1 MGNNILKGWI
11 RSKSA
16 FLSHNEKV
24 CLIGSPVMVGFIAI
38 LHQLQY
44 SNYAL
49 LLPVSHSQV
58 PGDHLSAVK
67 WLLSEYEVAKE
78 GMTKLFFIPIIY
90 WPRKK
95 KEASL

>member
-1 MGNNILKGWI
+1 
-11 RSKSA
+11 
-16 FLSHNEKV
+16 
-24 CLIGSPVMVGFIAI
+24 MVGFIAI

-49 LLPVSHSQV
+49 LLLVSHSQV

-67 WLLSEYEVAKE
+67 WLFSEYEVAKE
-78 GMTKLFFIPIIY
+78 GMTKLVFFTPIIY
-90 WPRKK
+90 WPQKK